1 MKRGFLF
8 VVFISFILI
17 GAVNAETCKPFCDK
31 IGTRSEGWYD
41 SCTGRLIK
49 YDSCS
54 RCEAICKEI
63 GTRNEGWYSSCDNSL
78 ILLTSCEESSSAY
91 TGSEASSIVVENPL
105 TCTDTDGNNIYIK
118 GTTTGWDYYKR
129 TRISNTDSCAEYD
142 GGAPTDSGEW
152 VIEEECDEE
161 GRVLSHYYKCPTGYW
176 CRNGRC
182 VLNESAFD
190 CPDYCKDNWH
200 YYGGKFNAEK
210 QECEYT
216 GRRFCKY
223 GCDEEGKTCKI
234 PEDVSCPDYCK
245 DGILWK
251 DGSFNRWTLEC
262 DYKYKIV
269 CSQGCN
275 EEGTSCKEYE
285 KEKEN
290 KEDTEYSCEE
300 RMRKVIEETCINQ
313 GVDAEICEERY
324 KNLVE
329 FECDKKEK
337 VEKAVI
343 ELTICQSL
351 RNRLI
356 SLSEE
361 LMKAETDEEK
371 YKIRSEISKIKE
383 EYEKCIIKPEETENV
398 KVDICDELESLK
410 ESYNNLLEKGKRIR
424 ELILEGKTDKSS
436 LEEIEKEI
444 LFLKERIKKA
454 ETACKEKKE
463 YQESPCLMLSTM
475 MKIEKELNEKIS
487 SSPEEAEKLKERLEE
502 VRRKIVQLREEC
514 AKQRL
519 SDEKVSSLIEAEEV
533 YKSKVQ
539 GIIEESSSEDIE
551 EKLSQIKE
559 EKHELIENV
568 VKNLSEI
575 NLTTTEIIEKVKIS
589 GKEIYLDDIKIENKP
604 VRIRVEDREL
614 YVKLGEEVI
623 IEDNGIVA
631 KGNVNLIYENN
642 TLIAMNSKKPIKILP
657 SEVSENIKGA
667 REIRLVDEDIPK
679 YKVSAERTG
688 KILGLIPVSFE
699 AEYEISAESGELLG
713 KTKPWW
719 TALVFG
725 ESNPMPSP

>member
-1 MKRGFLF
+1 MLVPLLLCPFQRG
-8 VVFISFILI
+8 
-17 GAVNAETCKPFCDK
+17 
-31 IGTRSEGWYD
+31 
-41 SCTGRLIK
+41 
-49 YDSCS
+49 
-54 RCEAICKEI
+54 
-63 GTRNEGWYSSCDNSL
+63 
-78 ILLTSCEESSSAY
+78 
-91 TGSEASSIVVENPL
+91 
-105 TCTDTDGNNIYIK
+105 
-118 GTTTGWDYYKR
+118 
-129 TRISNTDSCAEYD
+129 
-142 GGAPTDSGEW
+142 
-152 VIEEECDEE
+152 
-161 GRVLSHYYKCPTGYW
+161 
-176 CRNGRC
+176 
-182 VLNESAFD
+182 
-190 CPDYCKDNWH
+190 
-200 YYGGKFNAEK
+200 
-210 QECEYT
+210 
-216 GRRFCKY
+216 
-223 GCDEEGKTCKI
+223 
-234 PEDVSCPDYCK
+234 
-245 DGILWK
+245 
-251 DGSFNRWTLEC
+251 
-262 DYKYKIV
+262 
-269 CSQGCN
+269 
-275 EEGTSCKEYE
+275 
-285 KEKEN
+285 
-290 KEDTEYSCEE
+290 
-300 RMRKVIEETCINQ
+300 
-313 GVDAEICEERY
+313 
-324 KNLVE
+324 
-329 FECDKKEK
+329 
-337 VEKAVI
+337 
-343 ELTICQSL
+343 
-351 RNRLI
+351 NRLI

-361 LMKAETDEEK
+361 LMKAENDEEK

-424 ELILEGKTDKSS
+424 ELILEGKADKSS
-436 LEEIEKEI
+436 LEEIEREI

-454 ETACKEKKE
+454 ETVCKEKKE

-475 MKIEKELNEKIS
+475 MKIEKGLNEKVS

-502 VRRKIVQLREEC
+502 VRRKIVQLREGC

-533 YKSKVQ
+533 
-539 GIIEESSSEDIE
+539 E

-614 YVKLGEEVI
+614 YVKPGEEVI

-713 KTKPWW
+713 KTKP
-719 TALVFG
+719 
-725 ESNPMPSP
+725 